1 MSLGIGEFLSH
12 MAKPGK
18 FRRDGDGFPVFL
30 EPLFARNVY
39 RVSQPRIPLAQP
51 MSDDD
56 LAQVYLDARAIED
69 ARSLQS
75 GVVAPHAAGLRAVES
90 AVRERLGVT

>member
-1 MSLGIGEFLSH
+1 MTDPNPIEALLAAVDDVGHFNRVLVGRTALCE
-12 MAKPGK
+12 AA
-18 FRRDGDGFPVFL
+18 
-30 EPLFARNVY
+30 FAVRA
-39 RVSQPRIPLAQP
+39 QLAQP

-75 GVVAPHAAGLRAVES
+75 GVVAPHAAGLRAVER
-90 AVRERLGVT
+90 AVRERLGVK